1 VHDTSPLRLFA
12 SISRFHIVA
21 IATLSCFTF
30 GWIFTGS
37 YPWLIAAICGL
48 DWFLVNILN
57 RVVDLGEDK
66 KNAVVGTNFVERHQR
81 VVLRVGLGTL
91 ITSLVAVALI
101 EPALL
106 IPRLAYHSLGL
117 AYNWPIFPGGRRI
130 KQLYFWKNTASAMG
144 FILTLFVYPMVV
156 TWHGDLDFAPGM
168 SWAAVAITALFFF
181 LFELSYEVIY
191 DLRDA
196 PGDAAEGVRT
206 YPVVHGQRGAVRIID
221 ALIGAFLAVMI
232 AGYAAGLLPWAL
244 FVMILAPV
252 LQLVLYKP
260 ALRRGITSQD
270 CVRLTWLGAILMLAY
285 HGWYLLDLPGTS
297 L

>member
-1 VHDTSPLRLFA
+1 
-12 SISRFHIVA
+12 
-21 IATLSCFTF
+21 
-30 GWIFTGS
+30 
-37 YPWLIAAICGL
+37 
-48 DWFLVNILN
+48 LVNILN

-221 ALIGAFLAVMI
+221 ALIGASLAVMI